1 MSSHTASRR
10 ITRLIVA
17 AIIATAVGVPA
28 SFAQGALRDSDV
40 PSVTVK
46 YSDLNLATPTG
57 SRTLYHRLVVA
68 ARRVCPAVGHPAE
81 LRQNREAQYCISA
94 TVQNAVKQ
102 VKNPQLAQVAESQQL
117 R

>member
-10 ITRLIVA
+10 ITHLIVA

-28 SFAQGALRDSDV
+28 CFAQGALSDSDV

-46 YSDLNLATPTG
+46 YSDLNLATPEG

-68 ARRVCPAVGHPAE
+68 ARRVCPTVGHTAE
-81 LRQNREAQYCISA
+81 LRLSGEVQHCISA
-94 TVQNAVKQ
+94 AVQNAVKQ
-102 VKNPQLAQVAESQQL
+102 IRNPQLAQLARSQQL